1 MRLGGGWHRGRGR
14 RGRPRH
20 HFFALYFSA
29 TRPLRPAAYHATTP
43 AATTAFFPIAKGFG
57 QTLNFNCTAMLL
69 PVTRFLVAFLHSR
82 TAARG
87 ANRLPI
93 LLRWVPHVL
102 PLDKNIVA
110 HKAIAKYFIAF
121 GVLGHAAAHYAH
133 ASTLAAPRDQLFG
146 GAGLTGHILSLLMV
160 LIYASAHERVKRL
173 QFETFFAFHHL
184 LIFWFAL
191 LLAHGPV
198 FYRWATAP
206 LALYALER
214 LHRQFFRGGKK
225 VALLRFRL
233 FGDVKRPAVFALE
246 FENARS
252 MAERNLLYM
261 EGQYLYLN
269 CPHVSTWE
277 WHPFTI
283 SSAPDDEVLT
293 VNIRVMPDAAS
304 WTSKVCRY
312 LQKLN
317 PHDQPSVV
325 LSRRDQATGALA
337 DGKVRGPDGKILFR
351 IDGLFGAPAQHFF
364 NYRVAM
370 LVGAGSGHPVRVDLA
385 RPRPLPLDQGLQA
398 GAHSLLLGRAQDGR
412 PHVPLVAVDAPRPQA
427 ARARVQPK
435 LHRPE

>member
-1 MRLGGGWHRGRGR
+1 M
-14 RGRPRH
+14 PR
-20 HFFALYFSA
+20 SMTRA
-29 TRPLRPAAYHATTP
+29 TR
-43 AATTAFFPIAKGFG
+43 
-57 QTLNFNCTAMLL
+57 
-69 PVTRFLVAFLHSR
+69 LV
-82 TAARG
+82 
-87 ANRLPI
+87 
-93 LLRWVPHVL
+93 
-102 PLDKNIVA
+102 K
-110 HKAIAKYFIAF
+110 
-121 GVLGHAAAHYAH
+121 
-133 ASTLAAPRDQLFG
+133 AAP
-146 GAGLTGHILSLLMV
+146 S
-160 LIYASAHERVKRL
+160 
-173 QFETFFAFHHL
+173 
-184 LIFWFAL
+184 
-191 LLAHGPV
+191 
-198 FYRWATAP
+198 
-206 LALYALER
+206 

-269 CPHVSTWE
+269 CPHVSKWE

-351 IDGLFGAPAQHFF
+351 IDGPFGAPAQHFF

-370 LVGAGSGHPVRVDLA
+370 LVGAGIGVTPFASILRGLVRYHWIKGFKPAHIHFYWVARKTDVLTFRWLLLMLPGLKRLEHEYNQNYTDPNAVVAARERLA
-385 RPRPLPLDQGLQA
+385 VAQASLAYVVARQREQLTPSEADAAEVRRVLAEVTALEAALEAETAKRRELHVTLFLTGTTDDELRAIAEKAGTTDVRAPGLHRSSVFDEA
-398 GAHSLLLGRAQDGR
+398 EGDDAAMLGASSDELLGRLLALREAETGAPALRAIAGR
-412 PHVPLVAVDAPRPQA
+412 PKWDSEFDVLRRSYRETIGVVFCGAAPIA
-427 ARARVQPK
+427 AQLQKCCRRFSSGATTFR
-435 LHRPE
+435 LHKENF